1 MNVKARRVGRVARFA
16 PLAVLLSL
24 ALIVISTAK
33 VSPSHLEPRVAFA
46 SPSAAHLFGCG
57 EGGIDLLVYVAFGI
71 ARGTVLAVVVALIGF
86 VIGTPLGA
94 FAAVRRGGF
103 ERAVERTCD
112 LLQGFPSFLLALSV
126 LSVVRVPTRA
136 HLALVF
142 SLTAWAPFAR
152 LALAQVRV
160 LREAQFV
167 EAARAL
173 GQGSFAI
180 FWMHILPQLLGVV
193 AVQLGSTAS
202 AVVVSE
208 AGLAFVGFGTADGV
222 SLGAV
227 LDQGVSVMLRAPHV
241 LWVGSLSVFLTSVA
255 LISAGRAAQSE

>member
-1 MNVKARRVGRVARFA
+1 MSVAARRLARIA
-16 PLAVLLSL
+16 PLALLLTL
-24 ALIVISTAK
+24 AAGVMFSAK
-33 VSPSHLEPRVAFA
+33 LPPAHLDPRLAFA
-46 SPSAAHLFGCG
+46 SPSASHPFGCG
-57 EGGIDLLVYVAFGI
+57 EGGVDLLSYVAFGI
-71 ARGTVLAVVVALIGF
+71 ARGTALAVSVAVVGF
-86 VIGTPLGA
+86 VVGSPLGA
-94 FAAVRRGGF
+94 IAAVRRGTL
-103 ERAVERTCD
+103 ERVVERTCD

-126 LSVVRVPTRA
+126 LSVVRVPTRV

-142 SLTAWAPFAR
+142 SITAWAPFAR

-173 GQGSFAI
+173 GQGAFTI
-180 FWMHILPQLLGVV
+180 LWVHILPQLLGIV

-222 SLGAV
+222 SLGSV

-255 LISAGRAAQSE
+255 LISAGRAAKSA